1 MTNQVWAWLLSPSAP
16 LFTLLTWRIC
26 ALGSL
31 TLTIPSDTS
40 ISDCYGR
47 IFMTIKADFLF
58 IWKTSLCFGIVTYI
72 GVITFCWNKAFR
84 LLLDKL
90 YNLKSNICLDIPQFG
105 FIFYVRYHIGLSKY
119 YWPL

>member
-1 MTNQVWAWLLSPSAP
+1 MANQVQAWPLSPSAP
-16 LFTLLTWRIC
+16 LFTLLTLRIC

-47 IFMTIKADFLF
+47 IFMTIKADFLC

-84 LLLDKL
+84 LLLDK
-90 YNLKSNICLDIPQFG
+90 F
-105 FIFYVRYHIGLSKY
+105 
-119 YWPL
+119 